1 MIVNYMC
8 DSEEEG
14 NVGIGHDTTGT
25 CYTAAKPLQN
35 ELKESA
41 RLENTKLHQCAGY
54 EQNRKHEDIIT
65 TVITFIQIR

>member
-14 NVGIGHDTTGT
+14 NVGIAHDTKGT

-35 ELKESA
+35 ELKQST

-54 EQNRKHEDIIT
+54 
-65 TVITFIQIR
+65 